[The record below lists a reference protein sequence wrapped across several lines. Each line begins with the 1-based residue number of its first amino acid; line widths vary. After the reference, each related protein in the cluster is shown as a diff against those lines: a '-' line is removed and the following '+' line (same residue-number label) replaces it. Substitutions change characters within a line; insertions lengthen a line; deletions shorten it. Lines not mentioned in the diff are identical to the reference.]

1 MRRAN
6 GYQIKRL
13 MGFRRCVVHNY
24 MYLLHFCEYFF
35 LHIYTLRPPV
45 ITRDEQCG
53 LKSNINRVVF
63 FSFRQPRLENQ
74 FVGNTILYE
83 DSIFIS
89 ASLGTGAGIQV
100 FVVGDKGD

>member
-1 MRRAN
+1 MWF
-6 GYQIKRL
+6 KK
-13 MGFRRCVVHNY
+13 
-24 MYLLHFCEYFF
+24 YL
-35 LHIYTLRPPV
+35 
-45 ITRDEQCG
+45 
-53 LKSNINRVVF
+53 NRVVF